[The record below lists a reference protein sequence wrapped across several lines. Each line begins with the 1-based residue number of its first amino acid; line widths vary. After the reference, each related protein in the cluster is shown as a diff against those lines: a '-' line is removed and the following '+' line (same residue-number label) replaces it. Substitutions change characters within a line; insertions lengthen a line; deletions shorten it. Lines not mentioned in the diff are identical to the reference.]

1 MIHFSQASTPNSN
14 PISAAC
20 RMQALTE
27 RLASDMRE
35 LAFNGRVVDVDTLS
49 EFGWTKDI
57 VMRLAPAATSIARR
71 RSVRQISQ

>member
-1 MIHFSQASTPNSN
+1 MILFSQAPTLNSN
-14 PISAAC
+14 PIPGAC

-49 EFGWTKDI
+49 EFGWTKDTI
-57 VMRLAPAATSIARR
+57 MRLAPAATSIARR

>member
-1 MIHFSQASTPNSN
+1 MIYFSQAPTPISTPV
-14 PISAAC
+14 PGAC

-49 EFGWTKDI
+49 EFGWTKDTI
-57 VMRLAPAATSIARR
+57 MRLAPAATSIARR